1 MIGAPPCTGFASKL
15 FLILASLQATETLP
29 VSGYIFVAVLLTS
42 TLLNLAYFW
51 RVIDRIYFVKSEEGH
66 EGGGKETK
74 KADVPFSMVVPM
86 LILAALCIVVGIL
99 WLTKVPLPFIGQV
112 LADLGVGVLP
122 QW

>member
-1 MIGAPPCTGFASKL
+1 
-15 FLILASLQATETLP
+15 
-29 VSGYIFVAVLLTS
+29 VAVLLTS

-66 EGGGKETK
+66 EEGGGQEIK
-74 KADVPFSMVVPM
+74 KADVPLSMVVPM
-86 LILAALCIVVGIL
+86 LILAVLCIVVGIL
-99 WLTKVPLPFIGQV
+99 WLTNLPLPFIGQV